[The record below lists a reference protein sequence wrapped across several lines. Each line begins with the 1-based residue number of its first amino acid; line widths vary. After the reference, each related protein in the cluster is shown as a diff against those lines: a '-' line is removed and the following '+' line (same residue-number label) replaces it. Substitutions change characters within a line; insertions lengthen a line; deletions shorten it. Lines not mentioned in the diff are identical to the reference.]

1 MVQPSDSPSGDR
13 TDDATAISLE
23 WLRKAT
29 PGERAALAISL
40 STAAIT
46 RSRNEIRSLNP
57 DLTEEDLGIKF
68 IELHYGRELAAEVAA
83 FQAQRR
89 RSKGEG
95 Q

>member
-1 MVQPSDSPSGDR
+1 VTQPRDSCPSDR

-23 WLRKAT
+23 WSRKAT

-40 STAAIT
+40 STAVIT
-46 RSRNEIRSLNP
+46 RSRNEIRCLHP
-57 DLTEEDLGIKF
+57 DFTEEELGVKF
-68 IELHYGRELAAEVAA
+68 VELHYGTELAAEVAA

-89 RSKGEG
+89 RNKGEG